1 MTSYVFRSLVL
12 IVVAALALSSSI
24 RAQSGHEL
32 FQQALSKERAEG
44 KLQEAIALYQRV
56 IDVASADHALA
67 ARALLQLGRCYEQ
80 LGSAEARSAYERL
93 IARYPDQT
101 DLVAQAKSRLT
112 ALARTPTSTPGTM
125 TVQKL
130 PDVEKDGDLLA
141 VSPDESKAIFSDYSK
156 GENLALYD
164 FSKNQ
169 TRVLTDLDWSMGWA
183 SFPVWSPESRR
194 VAYVHAT
201 SKNEAWE
208 LRATTLD
215 GRSSLVYRTEGDQ
228 PVQPVGWTPDGRT
241 LVVVASRPDRTW
253 AIGTLP
259 ATGGPFTPLRSL
271 GWSYEL
277 SAAPPRVSPDGRFI
291 AYVEGEAGQRD
302 VHVVSLDGRAAHR
315 ITDHLGD
322 DFAPVWSPDSRHLA
336 FTSTRLGGVSL
347 WTIEVKDGKPV
358 GQPVKVKDGLQSARL
373 VGWTARGIFYHQPT
387 IAWDLYTV
395 PMDPIEGRPTGSP
408 RPIPYSRSG
417 RNVSPTWS
425 PDGKSLAFVS
435 GTAAEPNRR
444 YVVVMP
450 ADGGQA
456 REFLIPT
463 TSYEHPKAPYDLSWF
478 GDGRALGFSG
488 TDTRGA
494 PALFRLR
501 LDTGEWDVIP
511 LTAEQRTLRTEWN
524 RDGSAF
530 YFARVFANPGIF
542 ERAVNDE
549 AERAVYRLPAPVY
562 AIRPLELSPDR
573 KWLAFQQW
581 PDAKFRFTTAPI
593 LIVDVVTGE
602 TRTVFEGVSDDT
614 DLSPPTLLGWTPSG
628 DLLVLMRRSEA
639 GLEYRLVPV
648 NGGAPR
654 SFVIPA
660 FGPSGP
666 GEIKPDLIAK
676 LSPDGRMM
684 VLVRVSRGG
693 GGAFVI
699 ERPQAAERATTA
711 SR

>member
-1 MTSYVFRSLVL
+1 MPAHIFRCSVL
-12 IVVAALALSSSI
+12 IAATALALTSSM

-56 IDVASADHALA
+56 VEVAAADHALA

-80 LGSAEARSAYERL
+80 LGNAEARSAYERL

-101 DLVAQAKSRLT
+101 DLVAQAKTRLT
-112 ALARTPTSTPGTM
+112 ALARTPSSAAPAAM

-130 PDVEKDGDLLA
+130 SDVDKDGDLLA
-141 VSPDESKAIFSDYSK
+141 VSPDESKAIVTDYSK

-164 FSKNQ
+164 FSRNQ
-169 TRVLTDLDWSMGWA
+169 TRLLTNLDWSMGWTYFA
-183 SFPVWSPESRR
+183 VWSPDSRR
-194 VAYVHAT
+194 VAYVH
-201 SKNEAWE
+201 SRSENDAWE
-208 LRATTLD
+208 LRVTTLD
-215 GRSSLVYRTEGDQ
+215 GQSSLVHRTEGQ
-228 PVQPVGWTPDGRT
+228 PIQPVGWTPDGRT
-241 LVVVASRPDRTW
+241 LVVVMSRPDKTW

-271 GWSYEL
+271 GWSDG
-277 SAAPPRVSPDGRFI
+277 SPSVSPDGRFI
-291 AYVEGEAGQRD
+291 AHLEGEAGQRD

-315 ITDHLGD
+315 ITDHPGD
-322 DFAPVWSPDSRHLA
+322 DFTPIWSPDSRHLA
-336 FTSTRLGGVSL
+336 FMSTRLGGVSL

-358 GQPVKVKDGLQSARL
+358 GQPVKMKDGLQSARL
-373 VGWTARGIFYHQPT
+373 VEWTARGIFYHQPINT
-387 IAWDLYTV
+387 WDLYTV
-395 PMDPIEGRPTGSP
+395 PMDPIEGRPAGSP
-408 RPIPYSRSG
+408 RPIPYSRTG
-417 RNVSPTWS
+417 RNVSPAWS
-425 PDGKSLAFVS
+425 PDGKSMAFVS
-435 GTAAEPNRR
+435 SAAAEPNRR

-463 TSYEHPKAPYDLSWF
+463 TAFHYPQSPNDLRWF
-478 GDGRALGFSG
+478 SDGRGLGFSG

-501 LDTGEWDVIP
+501 LETGEWDVIA
-511 LTAEQRTLRTEWN
+511 LTAEQQTTRTEWN

-542 ERAVNDE
+542 ERAVNDD
-549 AERAVYRLPAPVY
+549 AERAVYRLSGPVY

-593 LIVDVVTGE
+593 LVVDVATGE
-602 TRTVFEGVSDDT
+602 IRTILEGVSDVADS
-614 DLSPPTLLGWTPSG
+614 SPPTLLGWTPSG

-639 GLEYRLVPV
+639 GFEFQLVPV
-648 NGGAPR
+648 NGDAPR
-654 SFVIPA
+654 SFAIPA
-660 FGPSGP
+660 FGGGGS
-666 GEIKPDLIAK
+666 GEIKADLIAK
-676 LSPDGRMM
+676 LSSDGRTM
-684 VLVRVSRGG
+684 VLGRVSRAG

-699 ERPQAAERATTA
+699 EHPLAAVRAATA

>member
-1 MTSYVFRSLVL
+1 MRAHVIRSTVL
-12 IVVAALALSSSI
+12 IIATALALTPPTG
-24 RAQSGHEL
+24 AQSGHEL

-56 IDVASADHALA
+56 VDVASADHALA

-80 LGSAEARSAYERL
+80 LGNTEARSAYERL

-101 DLVAQAKSRLT
+101 DLVAQAKIRLT
-112 ALARTPTSTPGTM
+112 ALGRTPSSPAPAAM
-125 TVQKL
+125 TVQRL
-130 PDVEKDGDLLA
+130 LAGVDGDLLA
-141 VSPDESKAIFSDYSK
+141 VSPDESKAIVSDYSK
-156 GENLALYD
+156 GQNLALYD
-164 FSKNQ
+164 FSRNH
-169 TRVLTDLDWSMGWA
+169 TRLLTDLEWNTGGWNYY
-183 SFPVWSPESRR
+183 PVWSPDSRGL
-194 VAYVHAT
+194 AYVYVR
-201 SKNEAWE
+201 SENDPWE
-208 LRATTLD
+208 LRVTTLD
-215 GRSSLVYRTEGDQ
+215 GQWRLVHRTERAQ
-228 PVQPVGWTPDGRT
+228 PIQPVGWTPDGRT
-241 LVVVASRPDRTW
+241 LVVVVSRPDKTW

-259 ATGGPFTPLRSL
+259 STGGPFTPLRSL
-271 GWSYEL
+271 GWSAG
-277 SAAPPRVSPDGRFI
+277 SPRVSNDGRFI
-291 AYVEGEAGQRD
+291 AYLEGEAGQRD
-302 VHVVSLDGRAAHR
+302 VHVVSLDGRASDR
-315 ITDHLGD
+315 LTDHLGD
-322 DFAPVWSPDSRHLA
+322 ESELIWSPDGRHLA
-336 FTSTRLGGVSL
+336 FMSTRLGGVSL
-347 WTIEVKDGKPV
+347 WTIEVKDGKSV
-358 GQPVKVKDGLQSARL
+358 GQPVKVKDGLQSASL
-373 VGWTARGIFYHQPT
+373 VDWTARGIFYHQPVA
-387 IAWDLYTV
+387 AWDLYTV

-408 RPIPYSRSG
+408 RPIPYSRTG

-425 PDGKSLAFVS
+425 PDGQSLAFVS

-450 ADGGQA
+450 AGGGQT

-463 TSYEHPKAPYDLSWF
+463 ASYQRPQAPYDLSWF
-478 GDGRALGFSG
+478 GDGRGLGFSG

-494 PALFRLR
+494 PALFRLG
-501 LDTGEWDVIP
+501 LDSGTWDVIP
-511 LTAEQRTLRTEWN
+511 LSAEQETVRTEWN
-524 RDGSAF
+524 RDGSAL
-530 YFARVFANPGIF
+530 YFARTFANPGIF
-542 ERAVNDE
+542 QRAANDD
-549 AERAVYRLPAPVY
+549 AERAVYRLAAPIY

-593 LIVDVVTGE
+593 LIVDIVTGE
-602 TRTVFEGVSDDT
+602 TRTVLEGVSDET
-614 DLSPPTLLGWTPSG
+614 DKSPPTLLGWTPSG
-628 DLLVLMRRSEA
+628 DLLVLMRRSET

-676 LSPDGRMM
+676 LSPDGRTM

-699 ERPQAAERATTA
+699 EHPLAGVRAATA